1 MFRTALA
8 RTAPRVAR
16 RNYSVATAKS
26 GNTGNTF
33 VEARHAQK
41 EHAAGSAD
49 LWRKISFYV
58 AIPLVA
64 VGYFNSA
71 YVQLSLCRP
80 VSCLLRRWLTSSC
93 FHPSIHQQ
101 PDG

>member
-1 MFRTALA
+1 MFRTAIA

-26 GNTGNTF
+26 GNTGNAF

-71 YVQLSLCRP
+71 YVQLSLCC
-80 VSCLLRRWLTSSC
+80 VCCVLADLQLSLSQ
-93 FHPSIHQQ
+93 QQ